1 MRACTPNSG
10 SGIGGLALAV
20 ALSRLGVDREVEVDI
35 YEATTK
41 LAQVGAGITLW
52 PRGWE
57 ILEQLGVAATLA
69 VHDSVPADEVANR
82 DDGERSSV
90 QCDVER

>member
-1 MRACTPNSG
+1 MCMAVDSG

-20 ALSRLGVDREVEVDI
+20 ALTRLGVDQKVEVDI

-57 ILEQLGVAATLA
+57 VLKLLGL
-69 VHDSVPADEVANR
+69 DERLFAHAMPVDEGTQR
-82 DDGERSSV
+82 DTSE
-90 QCDVER
+90 